1 MVPNKWGYSLWDL
14 SRSET
19 SSNFFTL
26 SDWYWMEI
34 TYRKQTHIRLYLCHP
49 YSNHYSKYTQFQSF
63 RRVSGH
69 ERLLSSAFQPSNDS
83 HYSHYAMILWLS
95 YPSECVQNA
104 LVTWHSSWWS
114 LHGPAT
120 RLILKDY
127 DKFADFIKLS
137 LAFFKHHNPK
147 ERVLRLC

>member
-1 MVPNKWGYSLWDL
+1 MLVKPFLRNGNFFFEGESSQWYRINGDTFLWDL

-34 TYRKQTHIRLYLCHP
+34 TYRKHTHIRLYLCHP

-104 LVTWHSSWWS
+104 LVTWHSS
-114 LHGPAT
+114 
-120 RLILKDY
+120 
-127 DKFADFIKLS
+127 
-137 LAFFKHHNPK
+137 
-147 ERVLRLC
+147 